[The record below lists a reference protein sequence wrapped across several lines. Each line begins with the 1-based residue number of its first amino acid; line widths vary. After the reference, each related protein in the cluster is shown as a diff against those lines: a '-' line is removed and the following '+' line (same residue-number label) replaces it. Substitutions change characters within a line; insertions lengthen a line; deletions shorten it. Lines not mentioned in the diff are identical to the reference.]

1 MASKKNETALAVVD
15 SFKIANRYDGMDPEL
30 LAELQDQMEDLDP
43 ESGINC
49 RLIKL
54 PAKGGLA
61 YEVQGEDEND
71 VEYLKEI
78 SGVIIFTHRVNGFWP
93 NAFGASGN
101 PEDKIP
107 ACSSMDGKSGFW
119 PSTGE
124 VRQCESCPYNQFGS
138 AAEVKGEQAKGK
150 ACKNMRRLYL
160 MLDGDPNF
168 YLLTVPP
175 TSLRDANRQLQ
186 KILGGG
192 VPYTGLIVKLT
203 LEKAKNAGGI
213 EYSKVVI
220 SKAGLLPPEVAAQ
233 AVAMRRQIKE
243 QYQNMTLTLDDYAPA
258 QEAPQG
264 RSGGVDVPPMSDEER
279 EALTGES
286 APQFQEAQP
295 TDEPLPFG

>member
-1 MASKKNETALAVVD
+1 MADKKNELALLKD
-15 SFKIANRYDGMDPEL
+15 FRIANRYDGMDPEL

-43 ESGINC
+43 ENGINC
-49 RLIKL
+49 RLIKI
-54 PAKGGLA
+54 PAGGKLA
-61 YEVQGEDEND
+61 YEVQGEEDDD

-78 SGVIIFTHRVNGFWP
+78 YGVIIFTHRVNGFWP
-93 NAFGASGN
+93 STFGTSGN

-107 ACSSMDGKSGFW
+107 ACSSMDGKTGFW

-124 VRQCESCPYNQFGS
+124 LRQCESCPYNQFGS
-138 AAEVKGEQAKGK
+138 AAELKGEQAKGK

-192 VPYTGLIVKLT
+192 VPYTGLIVKLA

-220 SKAGLLPPEVAAQ
+220 SKAGLLPPDIAAQ
-233 AVAMRRQIKE
+233 AVAMRRQIKD
-243 QYQNMTLTLDDYAPA
+243 QYQNMTITLDDYAPA
-258 QEAPQG
+258 QETPQG
-264 RSGGVDVPPMSDEER
+264 RSGGVEVSAVDFCDGEAPADFQDAPPAE
-279 EALTGES
+279 
-286 APQFQEAQP
+286 
-295 TDEPLPFG
+295 EPLPFG